1 VPDPPRFYLDANV
14 YLAWLRGEE
23 GRVETARELLTAG
36 ESRRL
41 TIVASTLLY
50 AEVCGH
56 GEVRSATAEDVDAK
70 IRTFFEHGF
79 LRWVE
84 IDLPTRPDPLPCLR
98 IARRRRHSLG
108 VSNQGQSRA
117 LYDVG
122 LERLPYRA
130 GHRWVDGPGARGLWP
145 RHTSGLVPVAW

>member
-84 IDLPTRPDPLPCLR
+84 VDLPTARHAR
-98 IARRRRHSLG
+98 IL
-108 VSNQGQSRA
+108 SRA
-117 LYDVG
+117 YG
-122 LERLPYRA
+122 LRGADAIHLASAIRGKAERFMTWDSKDFPIGQVIDGLTVQEPEVYGQGTLP
-130 GHRWVDGPGARGLWP
+130 V
-145 RHTSGLVPVAW
+145 S